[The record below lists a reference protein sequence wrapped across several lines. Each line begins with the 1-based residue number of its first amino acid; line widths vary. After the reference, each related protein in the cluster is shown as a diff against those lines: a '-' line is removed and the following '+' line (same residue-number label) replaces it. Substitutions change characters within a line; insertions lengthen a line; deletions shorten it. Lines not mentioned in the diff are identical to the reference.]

1 MYNPVVF
8 IREECER
15 RGIAVSALE
24 KRCGFSNGYLNPKKI
39 TKMPYDRAVA
49 VAREFDIPVEQL
61 LTGEIDEKK
70 PISGDFMSLKERI
83 RELCV
88 SNGTSLPKLEAAL
101 GFGNSTISKWD
112 AVSPTLAKLE
122 AVANYFDVP
131 VSALIGEEKEKPIPE
146 DELDRALYEKLLKLS
161 PEEAAR
167 ASAFIDGMI
176 ANRK

>member
-1 MYNPVVF
+1 
-8 IREECER
+8 
-15 RGIAVSALE
+15 
-24 KRCGFSNGYLNPKKI
+24 
-39 TKMPYDRAVA
+39 
-49 VAREFDIPVEQL
+49 
-61 LTGEIDEKK
+61 
-70 PISGDFMSLKERI
+70 MSLKERI

-131 VSALIGEEKEKPIPE
+131 VSALIGEEKEKPIPDG
-146 DELDRALYEKLLKLS
+146 DELDAELKRLLMKLNPDEVVRAT
-161 PEEAAR
+161 A
-167 ASAFIDGMI
+167 DVQGMI